1 MEVNLREIQGLSK
14 SINYQNSEWLK
25 TEGFIRSQSSLGEEE
40 TKSAPFWDHTIN
52 KL

>member
-14 SINYQNSEWLK
+14 SINYQMVEMV
-25 TEGFIRSQSSLGEEE
+25 IRSHSSLGEEE